1 MNIKKEIGEKIKRLR
16 KRRGLT
22 QESLAEMI
30 DISSRNLSNIELGV
44 SFPKPETLEKIL
56 ISLNSTTQELFTNNH
71 IKTNEDLINEIY
83 SLIDLVKND
92 NKTLE
97 KIYKITKSL
106 VEDI

>member
-16 KRRGLT
+16 KRRGIT

-56 ISLNSTTQELFTNNH
+56 TTLNSTTQELFTNNH
-71 IKTNEDLINEIY
+71 IKTNEDLINEIS

>member
-1 MNIKKEIGEKIKRLR
+1 
-16 KRRGLT
+16 
-22 QESLAEMI
+22 MI

>member
-22 QESLAEMI
+22 QEALAEI
-30 DISSRNLSNIELGV
+30 IGISSRNLSNIELGI
-44 SFPKPETLEKIL
+44 SFPKPETLEKML
-56 ISLNSTTQELFTNNH
+56 VSLNSTTQELFNNNH
-71 IKTNEDLINEIY
+71 IKTNEELIKDIT
-83 SLIDLVKND
+83 SLISLVKND

-97 KIYKITKSL
+97 KIYKIITNL